1 MDNALLIGLSR
12 QAALRNQLNVVA
24 NNLANMNTNGY
35 KTQRL
40 LFEEYLMPVAQAR
53 QFEQGDQ
60 EFSYVVDYG
69 MASNFEPG
77 SISLTGNAFD
87 VALEGDGYL
96 VVDTPGGERYNI
108 WHPDGARAVPYGT
121 FSPELLAMC

>member
-69 MASNFEPG
+69 MASNFEHTSSSGFSSLRPAKYTETFDGLVLRPG
-77 SISLTGNAFD
+77 DL
-87 VALEGDGYL
+87 YL
-96 VVDTPGGERYNI
+96 GAER
-108 WHPDGARAVPYGT
+108 
-121 FSPELLAMC
+121 